1 MLRKESFLSRWSRL
15 KKETESLVK
24 TEPGKPLTDEPKLPL
39 VEQLNMESDYTAFFH
54 PKVEEKLRR
63 EALRKLFKDPH
74 FNVMD
79 GLDVYIDDYGK
90 PDPIPPEMLARLL
103 ESNPLLFPP
112 TKEQPADE
120 SQGQKSQE
128 SLPQQQPQPALESKQ
143 EKTEPNT
150 QSNAK
155 PGQNVAKKN
164 SFTEDVKKRNSR
176 PERDLYCKK

>member
-1 MLRKESFLSRWSRL
+1 MPRKESFLSRWARL

-24 TEPGKPLTDEPKLPL
+24 TEPAKPLTDEPKLPP
-39 VEQLNMESDYTAFFH
+39 VEKLNMESDYTAFFR

-112 TKEQPADE
+112 GEEQRADE
-120 SQGQKSQE
+120 SQGQKSRE
-128 SLPQQQPQPALESKQ
+128 SLPQRQPQTALESKQ

-150 QSNAK
+150 ESNAK
-155 PGQNVAKKN
+155 LGQNVTKRMVSLK
-164 SFTEDVKKRNSR
+164 TVK
-176 PERDLYCKK
+176 